1 MNWQQLLSEHRLGR
15 SSISDRHTGRSPFHI
30 DYDRII
36 FSSAFR
42 RLQDKTQVHPLSHND
57 YVRRRLTHSL
67 EVASI
72 ARSIGY
78 NVGTRLCHKH
88 QLENIHES
96 DIGSIVSAAALA
108 HDIGN
113 PPFGHSGEDA
123 IRYWFE
129 SSEIAKRMAIGMSE
143 KEKSDVYRYEG
154 NAQGFRMLTKLQM
167 PDNRGGMQLTSATLG
182 AFMKYPIESLME
194 GVDSS
199 AATKKFGFF
208 QSEKNLFAEVAEKTG
223 LRNRSQSGS
232 WWCRHPLVFIV
243 EAADDITYRIVDFED
258 GFRLG
263 LVTYKEVESLLLE
276 ILGKGFDKRILES
289 IKEDKNKV
297 DYLRA
302 TTLGYLVQEIADK
315 FVELDGA
322 LLEGEVH
329 QDLMSLIPSSSVLNE
344 ITQISINRIYSD
356 RRATEIEAA
365 GFEVTSGLLDIYVSA
380 IDEVRR
386 PEKVSARSSMILKL
400 IPDQFLSNI
409 KETDSPYDSLM
420 KILDYVSGM
429 TDSFAVNTYKKLK
442 GISLPGAILR

>member
-1 MNWQQLLSEHRLGR
+1 
-15 SSISDRHTGRSPFHI
+15 
-30 DYDRII
+30 
-36 FSSAFR
+36 
-42 RLQDKTQVHPLSHND
+42 
-57 YVRRRLTHSL
+57 
-67 EVASI
+67 
-72 ARSIGY
+72 
-78 NVGTRLCHKH
+78 
-88 QLENIHES
+88 
-96 DIGSIVSAAALA
+96 
-108 HDIGN
+108 
-113 PPFGHSGEDA
+113 
-123 IRYWFE
+123 
-129 SSEIAKRMAIGMSE
+129 
-143 KEKSDVYRYEG
+143 
-154 NAQGFRMLTKLQM
+154 
-167 PDNRGGMQLTSATLG
+167 
-182 AFMKYPIESLME
+182 
-194 GVDSS
+194 
-199 AATKKFGFF
+199 FF

-380 IDEVRR
+380 ID
-386 PEKVSARSSMILKL
+386 
-400 IPDQFLSNI
+400 
-409 KETDSPYDSLM
+409 
-420 KILDYVSGM
+420 
-429 TDSFAVNTYKKLK
+429 
-442 GISLPGAILR
+442 